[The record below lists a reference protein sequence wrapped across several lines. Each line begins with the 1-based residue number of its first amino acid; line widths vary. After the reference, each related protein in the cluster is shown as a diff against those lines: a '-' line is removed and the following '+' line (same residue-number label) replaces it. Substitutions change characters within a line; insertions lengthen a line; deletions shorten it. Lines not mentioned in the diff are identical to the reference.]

1 MTKRTM
7 RPLAKIGPGPS
18 NKRSKSKM
26 RRISE
31 ESAVV
36 QMLQTVFGW
45 TFLEMP
51 RKADRNGMMFNFQKG
66 TSTDCTI
73 VRLALPPTSV
83 LAIEF
88 ENWRKGEPKRRA
100 QALKRRKKFRAELA
114 AQRRAQRTAKRA
126 ALKNTLANKEA

>member
-1 MTKRTM
+1 
-7 RPLAKIGPGPS
+7 
-18 NKRSKSKM
+18 
-26 RRISE
+26 
-31 ESAVV
+31 
-36 QMLQTVFGW
+36 
-45 TFLEMP
+45 
-51 RKADRNGMMFNFQKG
+51 
-66 TSTDCTI
+66 
-73 VRLALPPTSV
+73 LPPTSV